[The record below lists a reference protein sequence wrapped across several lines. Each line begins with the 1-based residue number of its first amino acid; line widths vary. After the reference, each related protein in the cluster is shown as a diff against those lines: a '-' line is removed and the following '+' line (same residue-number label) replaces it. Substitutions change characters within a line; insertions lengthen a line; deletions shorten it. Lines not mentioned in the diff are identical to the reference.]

1 MNNISICNTEKHN
14 RKSIRL
20 PEFDYS
26 QEGFYFVTKCCQ
38 DMVCRF
44 GSVVDGKMVLNEC
57 GRITKESWEEIPIH
71 FPEVQLHAF
80 VIMPN
85 HVHGIIEITENV
97 GAKQFSPN
105 IETDGAKDVSPL
117 QIQNTYVSPDNE
129 TDGAKQL
136 SPLRSP
142 SKTIGSIVRGYKIGV
157 TKWVR
162 QNTNI
167 HKLWQRNY
175 YEHVI
180 RNDHSFN
187 QITEFILTNP
197 LKWEFDKFY
206 HL

>member
-1 MNNISICNTEKHN
+1 MNKKETYIPDIHH

-20 PEFDYS
+20 PEYDYS
-26 QEGFYFVTKCCQ
+26 QVGMYFVTICCQ

-57 GRITKESWEEIPIH
+57 GEIAKECWEEIPSH
-71 FPEVQLHAF
+71 FPEVRLHTF

-85 HVHGIIEITENV
+85 HIHGIIEITENV

-105 IETDGAKDVSPL
+105 KQTDGAKIVSPL
-117 QIQNTYVSPDNE
+117 
-129 TDGAKQL
+129 L
-136 SPLRSP
+136 SP
-142 SKTIGSIVRGYKIGV
+142 SKTIGSIARGYKIGV

-167 HKLWQRNY
+167 YKLWQRNF

-180 RNDHSFN
+180 RNENSYN
-187 QITEFILTNP
+187 KITEYILTNP
-197 LKWEFDKFY
+197 LKWEFDRFY
-206 HL
+206 Q